1 MKVDTNGYGGR
12 KINKSA
18 KVFTN
23 DSNSPNLELR
33 ITGDVERFV
42 TIQPRHISLRGYVG
56 DPVKSSVMITLK
68 EKYPFK
74 VLNARA
80 SKGKYISFQ
89 LEEIKK
95 SQTSAYELTVENRK
109 QDVGRYY
116 DSIVLETDSEIRPQ
130 LDIRVYGFLRAR
142 KTD

>member
-12 KINKSA
+12 KINKGA
-18 KVFTN
+18 TVFTN
-23 DSNSPNLELR
+23 DTNNPNLDLL
-33 ITGDVERFV
+33 ITGDVEQFV

-56 DPVKSSVMITLK
+56 DPVKGSAIITLK

-74 VLNARA
+74 ILNARA
-80 SKGKYISFQ
+80 SKGKYIRFH

-95 SQTSAYELTVENRK
+95 SQTTAYELTVENFK

-130 LDIRVYGFLRAR
+130 LDVKVYGFLRAR
-142 KTD
+142 KTE

>member
-1 MKVDTNGYGGR
+1 
-12 KINKSA
+12 
-18 KVFTN
+18 
-23 DSNSPNLELR
+23 
-33 ITGDVERFV
+33 V

-56 DPVKSSVMITLK
+56 DPVKSSVMITLE

-74 VLNARA
+74 ILNARA

-95 SQTSAYELTVENRK
+95 SQTTAYELTVENRK